1 VAGIMEIE
9 EPRERPESAFLPGGR
24 VGPYRLHEL
33 INSGGMAE
41 LWLADDADGRSFAL
55 RLMHDRLKWNL
66 TSRRRFARGCD
77 ILSKIHHAPAIINY
91 LSHGKVDGHLYLA
104 VEYIEGAN
112 LKQMQQRD
120 DPVVGENVA
129 QILLDMAAGLEQ
141 VHDAGFMHLDFK
153 PENVMVTRNATV
165 KLVDF
170 DLALPRGDKPHKLG
184 KYGGTP
190 VYMAPEILRKD
201 TVDHRADIFSFGVTA
216 YELLT
221 QQRPFPGDTPEEVAR
236 RMVGNGYEPVSLREI
251 NDSIP
256 PALEQVVLKC
266 LERDPDQ
273 RYPWMSV
280 LNMDL
285 RKAVELPG

>member
-1 VAGIMEIE
+1 MEKE
-9 EPRERPESAFLPGGR
+9 EAQQKPSGSFFPGGK
-24 VGPYRLHEL
+24 VGAFRLHEL

-41 LWLADDADGRSFAL
+41 LWLADDADGRPFAL
-55 RLMHDRLKWNL
+55 RLMHDHLKWSL
-66 TSRRRFARGCD
+66 TSRRRFVRGCE
-77 ILSKIHHAPAIINY
+77 ILSKIHHAPSIINY
-91 LSHGKVDGHLYLA
+91 LSHGKLDGHLYLA

-112 LKQMQQRD
+112 LKQMQHRD
-120 DPVVGENVA
+120 DPVVGENVV
-129 QILLDMAAGLEQ
+129 QILLDMAAGLEEI
-141 VHDAGFMHLDFK
+141 HDSGYMHLDFK

-165 KLVDF
+165 RLIDF
-170 DLALPRGDKPHKLG
+170 DLALPRTDKPQKLW

-190 VYMAPEILRKD
+190 VYMAPELLRKGA
-201 TVDHRADIFSFGVTA
+201 VDHRADIFAFGVTA

-221 QQRPFPGDTPEEVAR
+221 QQRPFPGETPEEV
-236 RMVGNGYEPVSLREI
+236 VGKMLNNGHGPVPPRDF

-285 RKAVELPG
+285 RKAVEV